1 MPSPLPLSQRERGQ
15 ISQNACKKPTSGQ
28 YIWRGICYWR
38 SAMQISN
45 VTSGYTDPAT
55 IGKRSDPIET
65 LGAQILKAVDPRTVV
80 GLISKSAA
88 GAIISRYDVTSITP
102 NEFTEMIQKLR
113 QAGAVSDGEFQ
124 ELSSI
129 RTDLESA
136 GVKPDETVN
145 LVEFYSRKVSDL
157 KQKIEFD
164 NRGDD
169 RQLLGLTLKRQD
181 WAQKF
186 ALMQANPGAGVD
198 AMA

>member
-1 MPSPLPLSQRERGQ
+1 
-15 ISQNACKKPTSGQ
+15 
-28 YIWRGICYWR
+28 
-38 SAMQISN
+38 MQIN
-45 VTSGYTDPAT
+45 NITSGYADPAT
-55 IGKRSDPIET
+55 IGKRSEPIENIGRG
-65 LGAQILKAVDPRTVV
+65 LLKAADPRAVA
-80 GLISKSAA
+80 GAISKSAA

-136 GVKPDETVN
+136 GVRPDETVN
-145 LVEFYSRKVSDL
+145 LVEFYGRKVSDL
-157 KQKIEFD
+157 KQKIELD
-164 NRGDD
+164 NRGGD
-169 RQLLGLTLKRQD
+169 RQLLDLTLKRQD

-198 AMA
+198 AVA